1 MESTERRARFEAVVA
16 DAYEPL
22 QRYLIRRCA
31 ADDVDDVLNETL
43 LAIWR
48 RLDAIPSGK
57 TLPWCYGV
65 ARHCLANSRR
75 GSMRRLRLV
84 DRIESNAPRPADP
97 ELTAEA
103 DVELHEALARLGEL
117 DREVI
122 RLWAWEQL
130 EPREIAEA
138 LGATPNAI
146 SVRLARIRR
155 ALNREL
161 SRQNRAIAG
170 HEQGDGLP
178 EMEP

>member
-48 RLDAIPSGK
+48 RLDAIPRGR

-84 DRIESNAPRPADP
+84 DRIESNAPRPAGP

-103 DVELHEALARLGEL
+103 DVELHEALTRLGEL

-130 EPREIAEA
+130 EPRQIAEV

-155 ALNREL
+155 ALHREL
-161 SRQNRAIAG
+161 SRQNRANAG
-170 HEQGDGLP
+170 HEGDDGLP